1 MPSKSKSQQR
11 FFGMVRAYQKG
22 DLKGSEVG
30 KKVKKAAKSMSKKD
44 VKDFAK
50 TKHKGLPNHVKNK
63 KINENNMNFAL
74 KKHIFSGREEM
85 NSVLDDLYEHGFL
98 EDMFAD
104 FLEKTPKTIVKGLLK
119 KHGIKYKKDIDEV
132 FDQLHYQDEAYK
144 ILSELDDKNLGDL
157 LGIYVDRYEP
167 VQESKN
173 KMRVFNIT
181 EEQYREILRLLEDK
195 NTQNQVSVGLTNP
208 TEQDENP
215 NNLSNTIAK
224 TERASRAAGIQ
235 PGNANIEAEMN
246 INGQA
251 KEVVVKSE
259 KNESVLITKRQ
270 INEMRIHERNKHS
283 KVVKLKD
290 FIG

>member
-22 DLKGSEVG
+22 DLKGGEVG

-50 TKHKGLPNHVKNK
+50 TKHKGLPNHVKKNK
-63 KINENNMNFAL
+63 KTNE
-74 KKHIFSGREEM
+74 
-85 NSVLDDLYEHGFL
+85 
-98 EDMFAD
+98 
-104 FLEKTPKTIVKGLLK
+104 
-119 KHGIKYKKDIDEV
+119 
-132 FDQLHYQDEAYK
+132 
-144 ILSELDDKNLGDL
+144 
-157 LGIYVDRYEP
+157 
-167 VQESKN
+167 N

-195 NTQNQVSVGLTNP
+195 NIQNQVSVGLTNP

-215 NNLSNTIAK
+215 NNLSNTINK

-235 PGNANIEAEMN
+235 PGKANIEAEMN
-246 INGQA
+246 INGQE